1 MTSARHGPIALAA
14 LLLGA
19 VAIGSSAI
27 WVRVSET
34 GPVATAFWR
43 VALAVP
49 FLSLWAMSARRP
61 AARSTTSNRWGLA
74 AAGGLFAGDLAF
86 WHLSIMLTTVAAAT
100 LLANLA
106 PIFVTLAG
114 WLWLNERVSARFVLA
129 LAVALAGV
137 AMLISADFGVGTT
150 ALWGDALGVVTALF
164 YAAYLLQIKRLRSTL
179 STARIMAWS
188 SLLTAIALAPIAL
201 LLGEQIL
208 PATTTGWAVVLGL
221 ALVSQVFGQSAI
233 AYGLA
238 HLPASLGSVSLL
250 VQPVCASAFAW
261 LLLGESIG
269 ALQIAGGC
277 AALIGIRMAHRAA
290 APTEVR
296 A

>member
-1 MTSARHGPIALAA
+1 MIAQRGGEPLALAA

-27 WVRVSET
+27 WVRVAET

-49 FLSLWAMSARRP
+49 FLAMWSAIEQRP
-61 AARSTTSNRWGLA
+61 AVRSVQGNRWGLA
-74 AAGGLFAGDLAF
+74 AAGAYFAGDLAF
-86 WHLSIMLTTVAAAT
+86 WHLSIVLTSVAAAT

-114 WLWLNERVSARFVLA
+114 WLWLNERVSGRFVIA

-137 AMLISADFGVGTT
+137 VMLISADLGTT
-150 ALWGDALGVVTALF
+150 SSALWGDALGVVTAIF
-164 YAAYLLQIKRLRSTL
+164 YAAYLLQIKRLRATL

-188 SLLTAIALAPIAL
+188 SLLTAIALMPVAW
-201 LLGEQIL
+201 LLGEQAV
-208 PATTTGWAVVLGL
+208 PATLAGWGVVLGL
-221 ALVSQVFGQSAI
+221 ALVSQVGGQSLI

-250 VQPVCASAFAW
+250 VQPVCATLFAW
-261 LLLGESIG
+261 LLLGETIG

-277 AALIGIRMAHRAA
+277 AALVGIRMAHRASA
-290 APTEVR
+290 AS
-296 A
+296 